1 VAFLAV
7 RPLDQFV
14 RIEIRSSLLLLAATA
29 AALVWANSAWMASYE
44 VLWTTDLSVQV
55 GENTLVK
62 DLRHWVNDGLMTLF
76 FLVSGLEMGREAR
89 LSGRRDWR
97 AGVVPAFG
105 VLGGMVLAAL
115 LYLTVTIGGPG
126 ARGWPIV
133 MATDLALVLGL
144 LAAVRRRCPP
154 QLHAFTFVLALVGD
168 VAVMALL
175 WLLYAEPVNLVASAL
190 ALGLLAAIAVVRLL
204 RTLRGFVYLVIGVAL
219 WAAMEASGL
228 HPAVMG
234 VLLGVVLTRFP
245 PLPTGKAVDADHTW
259 LLEPDPSAAGATDEA
274 RAPSSPPGPSQR
286 VMALLHPWSSYLVL
300 PLFALAN
307 AGVTLDRDLL
317 ARAVGSSITL
327 GVFLGLVAGRLLG
340 TLLATDRAVRAGLGA
355 LPRLV
360 SRQQLAAAAAA
371 TGIGF
376 AMALFVTDV
385 VLLDQL
391 AQDEAKVGIL
401 AASATAAVLAW
412 LLFNVPLGSTC
423 GDRQPGGAEGTAGG
437 PPEGRGPS

>member
-1 VAFLAV
+1 
-7 RPLDQFV
+7 
-14 RIEIRSSLLLLAATA
+14 
-29 AALVWANSAWMASYE
+29 
-44 VLWTTDLSVQV
+44 
-55 GENTLVK
+55 
-62 DLRHWVNDGLMTLF
+62 MTLF
-76 FLVSGLEMGREAR
+76 FLVSGLEMSREAS
-89 LSGRRDWR
+89 LSGRRDWL

-115 LYLTVTIGGPG
+115 LYLTITVGGPG

-133 MATDLALVLGL
+133 MATDLALVLGM
-144 LAAVRRRCPP
+144 LAAVRRRCPL
-154 QLHAFTFVLALVGD
+154 QLHAFTFVLALVGN

-204 RTLRGFVYLVIGVAL
+204 RILRGFVYLVVGVAL

-245 PLPTGKAVDADHTW
+245 PPPTGTAIDADHTW
-259 LLEPDPSAAGATDEA
+259 LLETDLTAAGTTDEA
-274 RAPSSPPGPSQR
+274 RAPSSPRGPSQR
-286 VMALLHPWSSYLVL
+286 VMTLLHPWSSYLVL

-327 GVFLGLVAGRLLG
+327 GVLLGLVAGRLLG
-340 TLLATDRAVRAGLGA
+340 TLMATDRAVRAGLGA

-376 AMALFVTDV
+376 TMALFVADV

-391 AQDEAKVGIL
+391 AQEEAKVGIL
-401 AASATAAVLAW
+401 VASATAAVLAW
-412 LLFNVPLGSTC
+412 LLFNVPLRSTC

-437 PPEGRGPS
+437 PPEGRRGT